1 VLGKLSYQEDL
12 TKITEEEMMDLKQR
26 PLLLRRRIAVLIGG
40 ACLVVGIGTSLT
52 ALGQDQSVATA
63 NDIIFA
69 RKTLMVSIANNMY
82 PIDQMREIGK
92 FDLPRGRASAEAIS
106 AMLMAFPLLFPP
118 TTNTWTDK
126 APRDPAVDTFAAPT
140 IWQEY
145 TFFYKEAQAA
155 SKYAFNLSHAENDA
169 DFRKNATELRLACD
183 TCHAAFQ
190 KNN

>member
-1 VLGKLSYQEDL
+1 MKSLRQFFL
-12 TKITEEEMMDLKQR
+12 R
-26 PLLLRRRIAVLIGG
+26 PQRRIAAVIGG
-40 ACLVVGIGTSLT
+40 VCLAVAVGTSFI

-63 NDIIFA
+63 NDVVFA
-69 RKTLMVSIANNMY
+69 RKTLMATIARNMY
-82 PIDQMREIGK
+82 PIDEMRADGK
-92 FDLPRGRASAEAIS
+92 FDLPKGRANADAIS

-145 TFFYKEAQAA
+145 TFFYKESQAA
-155 SKYAFNLSHAENDA
+155 SKSAFDLSHAENDR
-169 DFRKNATELRLACD
+169 DFRKLATDLRLSCD